1 MVSLTRC
8 DRAQAERQSASLAAL
23 AVTLLIVVIGLFLID
38 TLRAQAAVQD
48 CVLSGRV
55 ECEMFVAP

>member
-8 DRAQAERQSASLAAL
+8 DRVQAERQSASLAAL